1 MDISFDPA
9 KNTSNLVKHGVNMSL
24 AAEFEWDTA
33 VTGWMCAA
41 IMASPAWSA
50 LATLATACL
59 PWPSLTEAKSDASSV
74 CEKRTNERRES
85 MPALKKTHVFV
96 TDEEDAAITA
106 AAMLDPDA
114 KPFTD
119 AELDA
124 ARSAMRRGGR
134 PLKAVHKVPTTIRF
148 DADVLAALKASGKG
162 WQTRV
167 NAAMREWLKTHSQV

>member
-1 MDISFDPA
+1 
-9 KNTSNLVKHGVNMSL
+9 
-24 AAEFEWDTA
+24 
-33 VTGWMCAA
+33 
-41 IMASPAWSA
+41 
-50 LATLATACL
+50 
-59 PWPSLTEAKSDASSV
+59 
-74 CEKRTNERRES
+74 

-124 ARSAMRRGGR
+124 ARSVMRRGGR